1 MLALRPKP
9 VRMADPNDWLT
20 RKPAPMSTE
29 SRSACPRCERLPD
42 APRES
47 GRLWLWPPLGHTLGK
62 LRGALEAAGLAPTM
76 LEGGQG
82 LCVELERRSEQVETL
97 ARDLS
102 RQELTDTR
110 ALFVPPGREP
120 GLEDYG
126 RVTSLAQFVAYSGSG
141 WLIDLLG
148 ESRLT
153 VHFQPMFSAAD
164 PTEVVAHESLMRGL
178 DREGGI
184 ISPGPMLGAAR
195 DADLLFQLDL
205 AARRAAIQEASR
217 HGAGGR
223 VFINF
228 SPASIYD
235 PEYCLR
241 TTMAALEETDLRPE
255 QLVFEIIE
263 SDQINDVSKLRRI
276 VDTYRA
282 HGCGVALDDIGSGYS
297 SLNILH
303 QLQPDFIK
311 LDMELVRDVD
321 STPYKAAIARKLLEL
336 ATEIGVPTIAEG
348 VETAAELDWVRE
360 HGATLI
366 QGFYLSRPAPEPR
379 TVTGDL

>member
-1 MLALRPKP
+1 
-9 VRMADPNDWLT
+9 
-20 RKPAPMSTE
+20 MSTV
-29 SRSACPRCERLPD
+29 SPTGCPRCERLPELPPE
-42 APRES
+42 A

-62 LRGALEAAGLAPTM
+62 LKGAMEDAGLEPATVA
-76 LEGGQG
+76 GGDA
-82 LCVELERRSEQVETL
+82 LRVELEQRGQQVEEVIEG
-97 ARDLS
+97 LS
-102 RQELTDTR
+102 RQEQEDTR
-110 ALFVPPGREP
+110 TLFMPAGREP

-141 WLIDLLG
+141 WLIELLNEG
-148 ESRLT
+148 RLT
-153 VHFQPMFSAAD
+153 SHFQPMFSAAD
-164 PTEVVAHESLMRGL
+164 PSEVVAHESLMRGL
-178 DREGGI
+178 NREGGI
-184 ISPGPMLGAAR
+184 ISPGQMLGAAR

-263 SDQINDVSKLRRI
+263 SDQINDVAKLRRI

-303 QLQPDFIK
+303 QLKPDFIK

-336 ATEIGVPTIAEG
+336 ATEVGVPTIAEG
-348 VETAAELDWVRE
+348 VETAAELAWVRE